1 MRKRLLNADD
11 DEDDDENK
19 PLRTRDMNVIQLNPK
34 VKTIVGIIFVVSVLI
49 FLMYL
54 PIFSS
59 TTVDFE
65 IPNVDHV
72 VHDQRYVSEG
82 SLKFKDGQ
90 FLLDGEPFRF
100 ISGAIH
106 YFRIPEA
113 YWEDILEKA
122 KAAELNTIDT

>member
-11 DEDDDENK
+11 DKDDDENK
-19 PLRTRDMNVIQLNPK
+19 LLRTRDMNVIQLNPK

-82 SLKFKDGQ
+82 SLKNV
-90 FLLDGEPFRF
+90 
-100 ISGAIH
+100 AILKST
-106 YFRIPEA
+106 FF
-113 YWEDILEKA
+113 
-122 KAAELNTIDT
+122 

>member
-72 VHDQRYVSEG
+72 VNLTSHYLQHILHIDFSFSQTLTLTCG
-82 SLKFKDGQ
+82 T
-90 FLLDGEPFRF
+90 
-100 ISGAIH
+100 I
-106 YFRIPEA
+106 YFRIF
-113 YWEDILEKA
+113 
-122 KAAELNTIDT
+122 